1 MLRKHSIVCVLPA
14 YNAART
20 LERTLRQ
27 VPPGLVDRF
36 VLVDDAST
44 DETVKLAQRLST
56 SFPLEIIQHSENR
69 GYGANQ
75 KTCYASALT
84 GPGDIVVML
93 HPDGQYDPRLLG
105 AMCEMVSSGVYD
117 VVLGSRMLS
126 PGPLAGGMPLYKY
139 LANRFLTIFEN
150 LLLGMRL
157 SEYHTGYRAYTRATL
172 EKIDFT
178 QLSDGF
184 VFDNQII
191 LQAHLMRLRFGE
203 ISVPA
208 HYFPEASSISF
219 SESVRYGLGVVSTS
233 LRGGFRRWR

>member
-56 SFPLEIIQHSENR
+56 SFPLEVIQHSENR

-184 VFDNQII
+184 VFDNQLI

>member
-184 VFDNQII
+184 VFDNQLI

>member
-184 VFDNQII
+184 VFDNQLI

-208 HYFPEASSISF
+208 QYFPEASSISF